1 LSSTSVEFLHIH
13 HHGHGFPSPV
23 ESTHP
28 IQTTHKA
35 AQIPEA
41 INQRALVNEI
51 RRKTSRDRK
60 SAICAIPNKI
70 MAKASGC
77 NEPATPGN
85 CMTDARIQA
94 EIVRVVKVLN
104 WQVGINNLFVVYTA
118 AGEGSCMAGTA
129 D

>member
-1 LSSTSVEFLHIH
+1 M
-13 HHGHGFPSPV
+13 
-23 ESTHP
+23 
-28 IQTTHKA
+28 Q
-35 AQIPEA
+35 
-41 INQRALVNEI
+41 
-51 RRKTSRDRK
+51 
-60 SAICAIPNKI
+60 IPNKI

-77 NEPATPGN
+77 NEPATPAN
-85 CMTDARIQA
+85 CMTDAQIQA